1 MGTSSNTPGAAG
13 ATAHGGADEHPAPG
27 TGTEDRLR
35 DYLRRAT
42 TELRDLK
49 KRLRQAEE
57 RDSEPVAIIGMACRY
72 PGGAGS
78 PEALWELVAGDRDVL
93 GDLPDDR
100 GWDLENLYHP
110 DPDRPG
116 ASYAHEG
123 GFLRDAAGFDADFF
137 GISPR
142 EALAM
147 DPQQRLLLETGWEAL
162 ERAGIAPTRLRGS
175 STGVYVGAIAQ
186 DYGPPLHQPWEG
198 ADGHLLTGGTAS
210 VLSGRISYVLG
221 LEGPAVTVDTACSS
235 SLVALHLA
243 MQSLRSGETG
253 LALVG
258 GVTVMATPG
267 IFVEFS
273 RQRGMAPDGR
283 CKAFSADA
291 DGTGWGEGVGVLVL
305 ERLSDA
311 VRNGHRVLAVVRG
324 SAVNQD
330 GASNGLTAPSGPAQK
345 RVVRSALESA
355 GLTTADV
362 DVVEGHGTGTKLGDP
377 IEAQAL
383 IETYGQGRPAERPL
397 LLGSLKS
404 NIGHTQAAA
413 GVGGVIK
420 MVMALRAG
428 VVPATLHVGEPS
440 PHVDWSAGAV
450 ELVTQARAWPEAGRV
465 RRAAVSSFGIS
476 GTNAHVILEQAPEV
490 RGGDVVAEG
499 VLGSAPWVWPVSAR
513 GAQGLRAQAARLL
526 EFAERCP
533 DLEPGAVGRAL
544 ATGRAALSHRGV
556 VTGAGREELFAG
568 LAALAAGQDSPH
580 LVQGVQSEERLGYV
594 LPDPAGLWRRA
605 TRELLDSS
613 PVFAE
618 QLDACLTAL
627 GPHLRIGDVRA
638 QWADSASVPSGTT
651 EPAARCALFAVT
663 VALVRT
669 WRKLGVRV
677 DAFAGD
683 PVHGPAAACLAGAL
697 GLDAAAR
704 AAALGEEPDPAQPT
718 WLWLRTPAGQGPDDT
733 GDGVTYVELLP
744 GGSVLTGLLRAYVNG
759 ADVDWTAVGAPLP
772 PAEPFDLP
780 TYAFQHDRYWLG
792 APERTVRQRRSL
804 DWLPVAR
811 PSAPRDG
818 GWLALVPDG
827 FGDDPFVTAAV
838 EALGAEGAQV
848 TVQNVD
854 LGSDEESLV
863 KALAAG
869 IAGTGPAGVLSL
881 LDADAT
887 PDGDGGTAPRGALA
901 TLTLARVLHEL
912 PDAPVLLCATDDT
925 RDHPAPAGLVWAA

>member
-1 MGTSSNTPGAAG
+1 MGNPSNDPGTAGDTAHDGAGTGAA
-13 ATAHGGADEHPAPG
+13 
-27 TGTEDRLR
+27 TEDRLR

-42 TELRDLK
+42 TELREVK
-49 KRLRQAEE
+49 RRLRQAEE
-57 RDSEPVAIIGMACRY
+57 RDTEPAAIIGMACRY
-72 PGGAGS
+72 PGGAAS
-78 PEALWELVAGDRDVL
+78 PEALWDLVAAGRDVL

-100 GWDLENLYHP
+100 GWNTEDLYDP

-116 ASYAHEG
+116 TSYAHEG
-123 GFLRDAAGFDADFF
+123 GFLRDAADFDADFF

-162 ERAGIAPTRLRGS
+162 ERAGIDPTSLHGS
-175 STGVYVGAIAQ
+175 ATGVYVGAIDQ

-210 VLSGRISYVLG
+210 VLSGRLSYVLG

-235 SLVALHLA
+235 SLVALHMAL
-243 MQSLRSGETG
+243 QSLRGGETT

-311 VRNGHRVLAVVRG
+311 VRGGHRVLAVVRG

-345 RVVRSALESA
+345 RVVRRALDRA

-362 DVVEGHGTGTKLGDP
+362 DVVEAHGTGTTLGDP

-428 VVPATLHVGEPS
+428 VVPPTLHVAEPS
-440 PHVDWSAGAV
+440 GHVDWSAGAV
-450 ELVTQARAWPEAGRV
+450 ELVTEARAWPRTGRV

-476 GTNAHVILEQAPEV
+476 GTNAHVILEQAPPASVEV
-490 RGGDVVAEG
+490 VRAAPVV
-499 VLGSAPWVWPVSAR
+499 GSVPWVWPVSAR
-513 GAQGLRAQAARLL
+513 GEEALRAQAARLL
-526 EFAERCP
+526 EFARAHPE
-533 DLEPGAVGRAL
+533 LEPGAVGHAL
-544 ATGRAALSHRGV
+544 VTGRAALPYRGV
-556 VTGAGREELFAG
+556 ATGACREELEAG
-568 LAALAAGQDSPH
+568 LRALADGHDCPH
-580 LVQGVQSEERLGYV
+580 LVRGVQTDERVGYV
-594 LPDPAGLWRRA
+594 LPDPAGPWRR
-605 TRELLDSS
+605 TVRELLAGS

-618 QLDACLTAL
+618 HLEACLAAL
-627 GPHLRIGDVRA
+627 APHVSVETVRA
-638 QWADSASVPSGTT
+638 QWSGP
-651 EPAARCALFAVT
+651 EEAPIAEQGARCALFAVT

-683 PVHGPAAACLAGAL
+683 PAHGPAAACLAGAL

-704 AAALGEEPDPAQPT
+704 AAALGEDPDPAQPT
-718 WLWLRTPAGQGPDDT
+718 WLWLRTPAAADQDGT
-733 GDGVTYVELLP
+733 GDDVTYVELLP
-744 GGSVLTGLLRAYVNG
+744 DGSVLTGLLHAYVNG
-759 ADVDWTAVGAPLP
+759 ADVDWTAVGAASPG
-772 PAEPFDLP
+772 AEPVDLP
-780 TYAFQHDRYWLG
+780 TYAFQRSRYWLG
-792 APERTVRQRRSL
+792 APEPAVRERQSV
-804 DWLPVAR
+804 DWLPAEPER
-811 PSAPRDG
+811 HAGPRDT
-818 GWLALVPDG
+818 WLALVPDG
-827 FGDDPFVTAAV
+827 FADDPFVTAAV
-838 EALGAEGAQV
+838 DALGADGTRV
-848 TVQNVD
+848 TTRTVD
-854 LGSDEESLV
+854 LSADDDTLLRDLTDTV
-863 KALAAG
+863 
-869 IAGTGPAGVLSL
+869 AGTGPAGVLSL

-887 PDGDGGTAPRGALA
+887 PRGDGSTAPRGALA

-912 PDAPVLLCATDDT
+912 PEAPPLWCATDDT
-925 RDHPAPAGLVWAA
+925 RDHPAPADLAWAA